1 MLHWHAM
8 LFLYRWKMRFAI
20 STGHRQ
26 ILNLGYSCAMLGGI
40 NNGLFL
46 QSLGGFLALIAFIP
60 LLRWTFDSPSVKA
73 ERAKRREI
81 KRSLRR
87 LKRK

>member
-1 MLHWHAM
+1 
-8 LFLYRWKMRFAI
+8 
-20 STGHRQ
+20 
-26 ILNLGYSCAMLGGI
+26 MLGGI

-73 ERAKRREI
+73 ERAKRREM
-81 KRSLRR
+81 KRSLCR